1 MFTPLLVITSKQSI
15 RSKLFCLQ
23 KSTIVKGASVLVGVV
38 TAAVVVGVVRS
49 AVVVAVTPHRIL
61 HTPGVLF
68 KKCYYFL

>member
-1 MFTPLLVITSKQSI
+1 M
-15 RSKLFCLQ
+15 
-23 KSTIVKGASVLVGVV
+23 LVGVV

-68 KKCYYFL
+68 KECY